1 MTDAKIDSGVKN
13 KDVKT
18 KDSKKDDAK
27 IQLAIKKYLIKHP
40 GYFANHPEL
49 MAELEVLSPQ
59 GELTNLVTHQLR
71 TLQNENRQLKAQISQ
86 LIKNAQQSES
96 MMNRLFSLLTELS
109 VVKKADFLQ
118 QFVSFVTENFP
129 TDYFKLLVT
138 EGLIE
143 LPENDHIESLN
154 AAQLNHF
161 AVFQAKPEPL
171 SGRLKQDKI
180 LSIFTDS
187 TDIKSAIVLP
197 IGVKASFGLLAF
209 ASVDEEKFHPNSS
222 SDLLQKLA
230 QILAAYFLQQQPKDE
245 NQAMS

>member
-1 MTDAKIDSGVKN
+1 MTDAKINSGVKN
-13 KDVKT
+13 KDAKT
-18 KDSKKDDAK
+18 KDPKQDDAK
-27 IQLAIKKYLIKHP
+27 IQLAIKKYLFKHP
-40 GYFANHPEL
+40 DYFANHPEL

-59 GELTNLVTHQLR
+59 GELTNLTTHKLR
-71 TLQNENRQLKAQISQ
+71 TLQNENRQLKAQIAQ

-109 VVKKADFLQ
+109 VVKKADFLYEFVT
-118 QFVSFVTENFP
+118 FVSENFP

-138 EGLIE
+138 EGLID
-143 LPENDHIESLN
+143 LPEHGHITSLN

-161 AVFQAKPEPL
+161 AVFQAKSEPL
-171 SGRLKQDKI
+171 SGRLKQEKI

-197 IGVKASFGLLAF
+197 IGDKASFGLLAF

-230 QILAAYFLQQQPKDE
+230 QILAAYFSQQQPKDE